1 MTKIDI
7 QPQHSVKPSSTFSTK
22 THSFLV
28 ALCSILFAMTFT
40 ATFPAA
46 AQDGLSSKDLS
57 VLGDNQ
63 SAANAI
69 IPDDEFLRVEE
80 AYILSIDV
88 QPEQLTLHWEIEPEY
103 YLYRDRF
110 KLKAYGD
117 NSELSIDPIFEKGKI
132 KYDENFDQDM
142 EVFYHDTDVIIPIA
156 NSQQSIQLQVTSQ
169 GCADAGLCY
178 PPYTQRFDIDLSS
191 GTATPIK
198 KITAK
203 TNSTSANNSFTNN
216 SGGLTNTALTD
227 EEQPFLG
234 YILLLAVLGGIIL
247 NAMPCVFP
255 VLSIKALSFVSAN
268 NAEHPH
274 KNHSAHGWAYTAGAM
289 LSFLIIGGVIVGIR
303 AAGGDADWGRQL
315 QSPLIVS
322 FMFYLFFV
330 MGLSLSGF
338 VHFGTKFMGVGQS
351 LTTREGLQGSFFTG
365 VLAVVVASPCT
376 APFMAPAI
384 GVALTQSTG
393 VALIIFA
400 ALGFGMALPFLLLCY
415 SPKLAALLPRPG
427 PWMEILKQ
435 TLAFPLYLT
444 AVWLLWVLGK
454 QTSVDAAALLVCGA
468 IAITFALWLFQ
479 KNPSKMAGK
488 VFKMGSGVAALAIAL
503 SIAIKTENAGKN
515 DFWQDYSPELVAQL
529 RSEGQPVFINLTAAW
544 CITCHANERVA
555 LSRNGVKEAA
565 KKYNIAMIK
574 GDYTN
579 EDPTIHKL
587 LNEYRR
593 PSVPLYLMFP
603 ADSSKPAE
611 ILPQLLTQD
620 TVIKA
625 MRRASEGQLA
635 SAL

>member
-1 MTKIDI
+1 MMKAFPISLIT
-7 QPQHSVKPSSTFSTK
+7 QPST
-22 THSFLV
+22 
-28 ALCSILFAMTFT
+28 ILFTTMILLLNT
-40 ATFPAA
+40 AFSAN
-46 AQDGLSSKDLS
+46 AQNELSTKDLS
-57 VLGDNQ
+57 VLTNNQ
-63 SAANAI
+63 ASESTNSI

-80 AYILSIDV
+80 AYILSMDI
-88 QPEQLTLHWEIEPEY
+88 QPEQISLHWNIEPEY

-117 NSELSIDPIFEKGKI
+117 MGELVIDPVFEKGKI

-142 EVFYHDTDVIIPIA
+142 EVFYHETNVIIPLKDALSSSPEI
-156 NSQQSIQLQVTSQ
+156 QIIQLQITSQ

-178 PPYTQRFDIDLSS
+178 PPYTQRFEIDLSS

-198 KITAK
+198 KITANI
-203 TNSTSANNSFTNN
+203 NSTTKTVNSSRSTNHLIA
-216 SGGLTNTALTD
+216 S

-268 NAEHPH
+268 NSERSSKGHRI
-274 KNHSAHGWAYTAGAM
+274 HGWAYTAGAV
-289 LSFLIIGGVIVGIR
+289 LSFLVIGGIIVGIR

-322 FMFYLFFV
+322 CMFYLFFV

-376 APFMAPAI
+376 APFMAPAL
-384 GVALTQSTG
+384 GVALTQSTAT
-393 VALIIFA
+393 ALIIFA

-435 TLAFPLYLT
+435 ALAFPLYLT

-454 QTSVDAAALLVCGA
+454 QTGVDAAALLICGA

-479 KNPSKMAGK
+479 KKPSKTAGK
-488 VFKMGSGVAALAIAL
+488 LFTSVSAISSLVIAAT
-503 SIAIKTENAGKN
+503 IAIKAENVGKN
-515 DFWQDYSPELVAQL
+515 EFWQAYSPELVSQL

-555 LSRNGVKEAA
+555 LSRDAVKKAA
-565 KKYNIAMIK
+565 EKLNIAMIK

-579 EDPTIHKL
+579 EDPKIHAL

-603 ADSSKPAE
+603 ADVSRPPE
-611 ILPQLLTQD
+611 ILPQLLTQK
-620 TVIKA
+620 TVIDA
-625 MRRASEGQLA
+625 MERATENALA
-635 SAL
+635 SSQ